1 MGLFGA
7 LFTGVSALSA
17 QSQNTAIISNNIAN
31 VNTTG
36 FKRSEA
42 AFFSLV
48 TTEGNSSRYSPGT
61 VTANRLQRVNQQGA
75 ITQSTSATDAS
86 ISGNGFFAVKRDSD
100 DSALTEYLYTRN
112 GQFSEDSQG
121 FLRNSAG
128 FYLYGW
134 PIDQAGDLPSNQGD
148 LTSLV
153 PIDVAFLG
161 GLTRPTNV
169 AEMAVN
175 LDSAEADILLTDL
188 GTSPADFSR
197 SLTVYDTLGNPQP
210 MTFEFTKV
218 YGPQATAAS
227 TNTNLTATDEMVNDL
242 GLNLGEQFTITIDVD
257 DGTGTGTATTTTRT
271 YEITDTD
278 GAALPPGVDVMVF
291 DIGDIIDDINT
302 NLTGATAFLGND
314 GEIVIQHDDFV
325 HDLGATVAVP
335 QLTIAEVGAG
345 TALAS
350 LGFTTGTYSSTNI
363 ADGTQGTF
371 SNGNPAPDSP
381 QYSSGDF
388 PSYQFL
394 PGDPR
399 YNARGW
405 WNVTIRDP
413 SNNQL
418 TTGLINYNGDGTIN
432 ALPDTDGNIDIELNN
447 VNWNNGS
454 EPQSFTVD
462 IERFSQFSSDYTVLF
477 SDQDGAELGLRTG
490 IEIDREGF
498 VIAQFSNGASAVLY
512 KLPLVTFA
520 NANGLQEVS
529 GTAYTKT
536 EDSGEENLRE
546 AGSGGAGF
554 VEPSTLENSNVDLA
568 DEFALLIVAQRAYS
582 AGTKVIN
589 TVDQMTQELLQLR

>member
-36 FKRSEA
+36 FKRAEA
-42 AFFSLV
+42 SFFSLV
-48 TTEGNSSRYSPGT
+48 TTNGNTSRYSPGT
-61 VTANRLQRVNQQGA
+61 VTANRIQRVTEQGP
-75 ITQSTSATDAS
+75 ITQSTSSTDAS

-100 DSALTEYLYTRN
+100 DSALTEFLYTRN
-112 GQFSEDSQG
+112 GQFSEDAQG

-134 PIDQAGDLPSNQGD
+134 PIDQAGNLPANQGD

-161 GLTRPTNV
+161 GLTRPTNS
-169 AEMAVN
+169 AELSVN
-175 LDSAEADILLTDL
+175 LDSGEIDKTLAAAP
-188 GTSPADFSR
+188 TSNADFTR
-197 SLTVYDTLGNPQP
+197 GLTVYDTLGNPQSLS
-210 MTFEFTKV
+210 FEFTKT
-218 YGPQATAAS
+218 YGPQATHAS
-227 TNTNLTATDEMVNDL
+227 SRTTLTATDEMVNDL
-242 GLNLGEQFTITIDVD
+242 GISNGDQFTIDVD
-257 DGTGTGTATTTTRT
+257 GTGVRT
-271 YEITDTD
+271 YQITDTD
-278 GAALPPGVDVMVF
+278 GAAPPVGVDVMVF

-302 NLTGATAFLGND
+302 NVPNLSAFLGNN
-314 GEIVIQHDDFV
+314 GEIVMQHDSFV
-325 HDLGATVAVP
+325 AGTENFA
-335 QLTIAEVGAG
+335 IAEVGAG
-345 TALAS
+345 SALAS
-350 LGFTTGTYSSTNI
+350 LGFTPGTYTSDNL
-363 ADGTQGTF
+363 GGGTF
-371 SNGNPAPDSP
+371 SNGTAADTPP
-381 QYSSGDF
+381 YSTGDF
-388 PSYQFL
+388 PTLQFL
-394 PGDPR
+394 PGDPS
-399 YNARGW
+399 YNSRGW
-405 WNVTIRDP
+405 WTVTLRDP

-418 TTGLINYNGDGTIN
+418 TTGLVNFNGDGTIN
-432 ALPDTDGNIDIELNN
+432 AIADTDGNIDIELNQ

-454 EPQSFTVD
+454 ELQNISVD

-498 VIAQFSNGASAVLY
+498 VIAQFSNGASATLY

-520 NANGLQEVS
+520 NANGLSEES
-529 GTAYTKT
+529 GTAYTET

-554 VEPSTLENSNVDLA
+554 IEPSTLENSNVDLA